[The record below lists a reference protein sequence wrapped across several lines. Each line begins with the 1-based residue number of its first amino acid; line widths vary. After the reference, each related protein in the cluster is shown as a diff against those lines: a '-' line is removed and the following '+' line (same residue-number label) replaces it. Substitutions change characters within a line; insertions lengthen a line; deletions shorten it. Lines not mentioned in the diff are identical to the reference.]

1 MGKQRNNSYLGAAEK
16 RKEKAH
22 SHTKKKLP
30 QRRGRRRVKA
40 HRDWSREELRKAP
53 LKNFNGF
60 MIILGF

>member
-22 SHTKKKLP
+22 SHTEKKLP

-40 HRDWSREELRKAP
+40 HRDWSGEEM
-53 LKNFNGF
+53 KN
-60 MIILGF
+60 